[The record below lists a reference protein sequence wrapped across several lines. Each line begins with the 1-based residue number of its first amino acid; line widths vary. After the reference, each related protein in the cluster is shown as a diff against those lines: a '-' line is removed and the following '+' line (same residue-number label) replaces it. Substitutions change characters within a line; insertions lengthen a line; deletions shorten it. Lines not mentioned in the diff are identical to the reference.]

1 MHCNAKR
8 LREAGLRFTVAN
20 HAGYDQI
27 RIVKSGPVGVSERIA
42 KLTPFMNGA
51 WRLGGR
57 VAWHSARKR
66 ELAEQSPHA
75 SDILSDLRVDFAVGS
90 LEIGIGHHGRARHGR
105 DRKYR

>member
-1 MHCNAKR
+1 MPRGCER
-8 LREAGLRFTVAN
+8 AGLRFTVAN

-27 RIVKSGPVGVSERIA
+27 RIVKSGSVGVSERIA
-42 KLTPFMNGA
+42 KLTPFMNRA

-75 SDILSDLRVDFAVGS
+75 GDILSDLRVDFAIGS
-90 LEIGIGHHGRARHGR
+90 LEIGIGHHGGPAMAGI
-105 DRKYR
+105 